1 MSTPLI
7 EGAGTAPK
15 SESIDTEQLARAEAA
30 LLTLPRFTCEVFLA
44 NRLDNL
50 SYGEIATMTGVSERR
65 IKREMV
71 RGLIGFARAMEGKP
85 LRWWEWWIA

>member
-1 MSTPLI
+1 MSTSLI
-7 EGAGTAPK
+7 EGNDPAPDA
-15 SESIDTEQLARAEAA
+15 ESIDTEQLARAEAA

-44 NRLDNL
+44 KRIDNL
-50 SYGEIATMTGVSERR
+50 SYGEIAKMTGVSERR